1 MKLNLQLKVILDQ
14 IIWSSLMYKYF
25 GILFVLISANLLAQ
39 DIPDYKGEYVFTNS
53 KVSMRGIRELIT
65 HEEDGKRTIQFNAK
79 FPLGRIKIISDFSEM
94 NNLISSTQY
103 YVDAKILIRSDKRTL
118 NFDQSSGT
126 LTSKGKFEW
135 SQTLLKNEN
144 VFDPLNVQ
152 IQIRKNIIAGLKD
165 FSLMLPD
172 LKTGAIEANNYKV
185 VDSGSFEVDGTVY
198 PCIIVERIRLQ
209 DNRTTRYF
217 LAPDIDYL
225 IIKVEDEDQDGDT
238 MLELKKIY

>member
-1 MKLNLQLKVILDQ
+1 
-14 IIWSSLMYKYF
+14 MYKYF
-25 GILFVLISANLLAQ
+25 GMLFVLISANLLAQ

-65 HEEDGKRTIQFNAK
+65 HEEEGKRTIQFNAK

-103 YVDAKILIRSDKRTL
+103 YVDAKVLIRSDKRTL

-135 SQTLLKNEN
+135 SQTLLKDEN

-152 IQIRKNIIAGLKD
+152 IQIRKNVIAGLKD

-185 VDSGSFEVDGTVY
+185 VDNGSFEVDGTVY

-225 IIKVEDEDQDGDT
+225 ILKVEDEDQDGDT
-238 MLELKKIY
+238 MLELKKLY